1 MENQLSFLHWLHIL
15 GGESP
20 NQTYIYVSD
29 VNEPNDDGSVP
40 DIWLEYK
47 YLHKQHE
54 P

>member
-15 GGESP
+15 SGESP
-20 NQTYIYVSD
+20 NQTYICSSD
-29 VNEPNDDGSVP
+29 VNEHNDAGSIP
-40 DIWLEYK
+40 DIWVEFK

>member
-1 MENQLSFLHWLHIL
+1 MENQLSFLHWIHIL

-20 NQTYIYVSD
+20 NHTYIELSD

-40 DIWLEYK
+40 DIWLQSK
-47 YLHKQHE
+47 ALHKQPE